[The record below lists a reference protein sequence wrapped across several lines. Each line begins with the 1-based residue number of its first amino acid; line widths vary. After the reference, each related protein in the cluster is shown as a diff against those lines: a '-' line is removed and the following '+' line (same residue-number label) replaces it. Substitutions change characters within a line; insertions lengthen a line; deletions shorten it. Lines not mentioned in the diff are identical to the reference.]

1 MRRYKK
7 FEIILGTE
15 DDELDWNDLEFWKLA
30 EILPIECKVL
40 VVDSFLVKEEKW
52 MDDLMIIKKLKKTS

>member
-15 DDELDWNDLEFWKLA
+15 DDELDWNDLEFWKLG